1 MKDKDKWLKAVDEEL
16 DNMRRMNVFT
26 IVDEVPK
33 NDNVV
38 STRWVLKYK
47 SNANSKIV
55 KYKARLVAKGYT
67 QVYGIDYK
75 NTFPP
80 TFKQD
85 TLKIII
91 AIAST

>member
-47 SNANSKIV
+47 RNANDKIV
-55 KYKARLVAKGYT
+55 KYIIRLVAKGYK

-75 NTFPP
+75 NTFSP
-80 TFKQD
+80 TLKQD
-85 TLKIII
+85 TL
-91 AIAST
+91 